1 MFTDTVR
8 VKFFAGRGGNG
19 VVAWR
24 REKYI
29 PKGGPCGGN
38 GGPGGSI
45 ILEADPQISALDF
58 FRNRRQIRGVNG
70 KAGGTNRRQGAKGKD
85 LILKVPCG
93 TLIKENDIL
102 LQDLTKPGAR
112 FVASTGGKGGIGN
125 FFFKTPTN
133 QAPNKCTPGKEGDE
147 RDLSLELKLIADVGF
162 LGLPNAG
169 KSTLLSTLANIQLK
183 TGAYPFTTLHPN
195 LSTIEFE
202 DYSRLTLADI
212 PGIIEDAHKN
222 KGLGLEFLKHIER
235 TRCLLYILDAT
246 DEPLQAFETLQNEL
260 KSYSPAILEK
270 PYLVILNKTDLPHA
284 EFPFE
289 NALHLSAL
297 TGDGTKQLLDKLHR
311 LTQNVSDEKI
321 I

>member
-8 VKFFAGRGGNG
+8 VKFLAGRGGAG

-45 ILEADPQISALDF
+45 ILEADPQISALDY
-58 FRNRRQIRGVNG
+58 FRNRRQIRGANG
-70 KAGGTNRRQGAKGKD
+70 KGGGTNRRQGAKGKD

-102 LQDLTKPGAR
+102 LKDLTEPG
-112 FVASTGGKGGIGN
+112 STFTVSQGGKGGIGN

-133 QAPNKCTPGKEGDE
+133 QAPNKCTPGKEGEE
-147 RDLSLELKLIADVGF
+147 RNLSLELKLIADVGF

-202 DYSRLTLADI
+202 DYTRLTLADI
-212 PGIIEDAHKN
+212 PGIIRDAHKN

-235 TRCLLYILDAT
+235 TRFLLFILDAT
-246 DEPLQAFETLQNEL
+246 DKPEEALETLRHEL
-260 KSYSPAILEK
+260 REYAPAILDK
-270 PYLVILNKTDLPHA
+270 PYLIILNKTDLPH
-284 EFPFE
+284 ENPFPE
-289 NALHLSAL
+289 ALSLSAM
-297 TGDGTKQLLDKLHR
+297 TGDGTKKLLDKLNQ
-311 LTQNVSDEKI
+311 LTHTVADEKI